1 MAADL
6 VLMDDGLTVEFGNS
20 DECSDL
26 TAQEAEAVTGRIR
39 RWVNDFPVADVVL
52 AFRGRVWIALAYASW
67 AEWCE
72 CELGGLKLPAPKRRE
87 VVAEL
92 AGEGMSNV
100 AIGSAL
106 NVDEGTVRNDRRS
119 AGSENS
125 EAERKRRGQDGKD
138 YSSPHP
144 KPTAP
149 PPEIV
154 VDAEIVCRDCYGNG
168 CETCFPEDEPATDE
182 QIAAM
187 AEMSDDEFEAA
198 LSAARA
204 DGDLSAGNVIKHG
217 QQADDLQSDE
227 VPQRKSPEPPIT
239 KSFSTANYRL
249 TLAVKAVVRLSE
261 NDRFKK
267 NKDQISGCHLSDLI
281 RARDALAGVIQQ
293 LEG

>member
-168 CETCFPEDEPATDE
+168 CETCFPEEGVASPESDQAQSMVAEKGKQRAKPLPDVAMILGLE
-182 QIAAM
+182 MAKIARRIG
-187 AEMSDDEFEAA
+187 S
-198 LSAARA
+198 L
-204 DGDLSAGNVIKHG
+204 G
-217 QQADDLQSDE
+217 ADDRLVRNKERVANQVRPHLVELIE
-227 VPQRKSPEPPIT
+227 VCQDL
-239 KSFSTANYRL
+239 ANKL
-249 TLAVKAVVRLSE
+249 
-261 NDRFKK
+261 N
-267 NKDQISGCHLSDLI
+267 I
-281 RARDALAGVIQQ
+281 
-293 LEG
+293 

>member
-168 CETCFPEDEPATDE
+168 CETCFPEDDNYAREAASGSTEPQAVATSSTSAAGADSSGSVE
-182 QIAAM
+182 PKLSGSVPGGSWDQKPRRRPIEEGFFDATMRLNKAVTSLQNLGKDDRLPRNKKQIARYRH
-187 AEMSDDEFEAA
+187 D
-198 LSAARA
+198 LLRA
-204 DGDLSAGNVIKHG
+204 I
-217 QQADDLQSDE
+217 
-227 VPQRKSPEPPIT
+227 
-239 KSFSTANYRL
+239 
-249 TLAVKAVVRLSE
+249 
-261 NDRFKK
+261 
-267 NKDQISGCHLSDLI
+267 
-281 RARDALAGVIQQ
+281 DALQRVADQ
-293 LEG
+293 LA